1 MNQKN
6 CSLFLKGGKIS
17 LKHTNNRAWKKYEIT
32 RHPERPRS
40 SEIIN
45 ELFSD
50 FIPYVQGFP
59 KDHALITGSA
69 NFKNQKVFIIAQ
81 EKPKGQTLEE
91 QAKVNFGMVKPEGY
105 ALALKIMD
113 LADKTNS
120 PLITIIDTPGGDPFE
135 HSAEFLQSW
144 KISDCIFKM
153 AGLKTRT
160 IALILGE
167 GGSGGALALQVA
179 DRTLMMENAVY
190 SVMSPE
196 GCSSIILRN
205 PARKEEA
212 ANLQKPTSDDMLAF
226 GIIDDIIPEPEGGAH
241 NDHKTTIINIEKKLS
256 LTLNELNHLDLK
268 KLLKSRY
275 KRFTNYGEF
284 KEDVSEVFKQKTM
297 KSVHAIEK
305 KFEKIFSKLKKI
317 GDHLTLHLAKTAKN
331 EEIKDLHKTE
341 YYECEKCKTH
351 ISFQTFL
358 DNFKTCSK
366 CGALNRKYYL
376 SAHEWIDCIADKNS
390 FIEHE
395 KFLVPRDALK
405 FSYKYEGKT
414 KSYKETVKNAQKKK
428 GVKEALIIGEAKIF
442 ETPVVV
448 AVSEFGFLGGSMGS
462 VVGEKFL
469 RAVKLTNSKKCPLIS
484 IALSGGARMH
494 EGILSL
500 MQMAKTNMALT
511 KLKKPYISVLA
522 DPTFGGTLAS
532 FSTQGTIILAEK
544 NAQLGFAGPRVTKL
558 ISGNSID
565 DKYYTAEFYLERG
578 GVNEVASR
586 REMKET
592 VHKYILSLM

>member
-1 MNQKN
+1 MKH
-6 CSLFLKGGKIS
+6 IS
-17 LKHTNNRAWKKYEIT
+17 DNAWGKYEIT

-40 SEIIN
+40 SEIIK
-45 ELFSD
+45 EIFSN
-50 FIPYVQGFP
+50 FIPYLQGFP
-59 KDHALITGSA
+59 KDPALIAGSA
-69 NFKNQKVFIIAQ
+69 KFKNQKVFIIAQ
-81 EKPKGQTLEE
+81 EKPKGQSLEE
-91 QAKVNFGMVKPEGY
+91 QTKVNFGMVKPEGY
-105 ALALKIMD
+105 SLAMKIMD
-113 LADKTNS
+113 LAEKSNT

-135 HSAEFLQSW
+135 HSAEYLQSW
-144 KISDCIFKM
+144 KISDCIYKM

-179 DRTLMMENAVY
+179 DRTLMLENAVY

-212 ANLQKPTSDDMLAF
+212 ANLQKPTAEDMLAF

-241 NDHKTTIINIEKKLS
+241 NDPKCTILNIEKKFS
-256 LTLNELNHLDLK
+256 LTLNELAHFDVK

-275 KRFTNYGEF
+275 KRFTGYGEF
-284 KEDVSEVFKQKTM
+284 KEDYTEIFKQRTM
-297 KSVHAIEK
+297 KSVHVIEK
-305 KFEKIFSKLKKI
+305 KFEKVFERLKKI

-331 EEIKDLHKTE
+331 EEIKNLKEPE
-341 YYECEKCKTH
+341 YYECEKCNTH

-358 DNFKTCSK
+358 DNYKTCSK
-366 CGALNRKYYL
+366 CGAISRKYFL
-376 SAHEWIDCIADKNS
+376 SAHEWIECITDKDS
-390 FIEHE
+390 FIESD
-395 KFLVPRDALK
+395 KYLVPRDALK

-414 KSYKETVKNAQKKK
+414 KSYKDTVKKAQKKI
-428 GVKEALIIGEAKIF
+428 GVKEALVIGEAKIF
-442 ETPVVV
+442 DTQVVV

-469 RAVKLTNSKKCPLIS
+469 RAVKLANHKKCPLIS
-484 IALSGGARMH
+484 VALSGGARMH

-511 KLKKPYISVLA
+511 KLKKPYISILA

-532 FSTQGTIILAEK
+532 FASQGTIILAEK
-544 NAQLGFAGPRVTKL
+544 NAQLGFAGPRVTKM
-558 ISGNSID
+558 ISGKGMD
-565 DKYYTAEFYLERG
+565 EKYYTAEFYLDRG
-578 GVNEVASR
+578 GVNEVVSR
-586 REMKET
+586 KDMKE
-592 VHKYILSLM
+592 VIHKYLLSLE